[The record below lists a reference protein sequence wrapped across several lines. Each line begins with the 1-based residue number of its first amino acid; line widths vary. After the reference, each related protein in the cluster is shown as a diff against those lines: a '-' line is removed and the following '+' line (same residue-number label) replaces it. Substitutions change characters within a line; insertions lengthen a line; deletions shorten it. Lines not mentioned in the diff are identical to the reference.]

1 MGIVQRVLEGRPRDL
16 GGFSVRRVLPAGG
29 LQTVGPFIFFDHMG
43 PAVFAPGAGVDVR
56 PHPHIGLATVTYLF
70 AGEFMH
76 RDSLGT
82 AQLIRPGDVNWM
94 VAGRG
99 IVHSERTPPQARQA
113 PGGAPIHG
121 IQTWIALPR
130 DREETEPSFE
140 HHPAPTLPE
149 IRRPGVAM
157 RLIAGSAY
165 GATAPTAVF
174 SPMFYLAADCE
185 AGAVLELPDEHV
197 ERAVYVV
204 DGEVEADGGSY
215 GAGHMIVFEPGTQ
228 VSLRVKAPA
237 RLMLLG
243 GAPLD
248 GAAPHLVELRVE
260 QRRAHRAGQDRLAR
274 GTLRRGAGRRRAHPV
289 AGALTTARLRSRAG
303 SCRRAPRPCCGRS
316 SCRPCRRRRPP
327 ASPTP

>member
-1 MGIVQRVLEGRPRDL
+1 
-16 GGFSVRRVLPAGG
+16 
-29 LQTVGPFIFFDHMG
+29 MG

-157 RLIAGSAY
+157 RLIAGTAY

-185 AGAVLELPDEHV
+185 AGTTLELPEEHG

-204 DGEVEADGGSY
+204 EGEVEVDGVPHGV
-215 GAGHMIVFEPGTQ
+215 GHMLVFEPGMR
-228 VSLRVKAPA
+228 VSLRATLSA

-248 GAAPHLVELRVE
+248 GPRHVWWNFVSSSEERIERARVDWYEERFAAVPGDDERIPLPER
-260 QRRAHRAGQDRLAR
+260 
-274 GTLRRGAGRRRAHPV
+274 
-289 AGALTTARLRSRAG
+289 
-303 SCRRAPRPCCGRS
+303 
-316 SCRPCRRRRPP
+316 
-327 ASPTP
+327 